1 MKFVYGAFGVQR
13 FFLSLFILSI
23 GFFSGCSVADFIG
36 AYFNTYYNASRLFTE
51 AETEILKAPVRL
63 TTRTERPF
71 LAPFDIQPQTK
82 AKFTTVIEKCSKL
95 LQYHPESKLVDDAL
109 LMIGKSY
116 YYQNEHQSAERKFKE
131 LLESFPESDL
141 ALETRLLLA
150 NTYYRSNDKVSAA
163 TIARELFDDARS
175 EKEEGIASGAALM
188 LAHIESEN
196 KNLQEAIA
204 YFKTAGELAE
214 TDGEQADAFRLEAA
228 HHEQLENYA
237 DAADAFRRSEQASN
251 DYFKVAQ
258 ARIGR
263 ARMLSKLEQYQQSIA
278 LLESLIEN
286 KNYRELFGDIDLE
299 IGNVYRDQKDYASA
313 EAQYRY
319 VDTAYARTEASAN
332 SYYQRGLMYEHV
344 FFNFDS
350 ARAAYDKGRGEAPQ
364 AEVTPLL
371 AKRSDYLNR
380 YFTFKKAIALNDS
393 IKYFILNPPDTTKSD
408 TTKIE
413 VTEHDTTAT
422 DTTLGVALA
431 KPESLSQAAPV
442 IPPPPLDT
450 VNARLAYN
458 ISELAGVFYTSM
470 ELVDSAKYWY
480 SLLLRE
486 YPESPYVPRAM
497 YTLVQI
503 ERLDSNYSRSYVDS
517 LHQEILRRSPESEFA
532 AESRRHLGLPPLVK
546 APDTTEASYKRA
558 EVFVHDGD
566 FVSALSSFKRIVAA
580 DSVSPY
586 AAKAQY
592 TIGWIYENVKQDN
605 DSSVTH
611 YQRLVR
617 RFPNSEYAAVVQHKL
632 AEFAMHRQRELQEQK
647 VKDDSLTVA
656 PVQDATPLVPE
667 NGKGPAKQISI
678 PAPPDTTLDAIR
690 NKKQLPPSK
699 SDDIPEQ

>member
-150 NTYYRSNDKVSAA
+150 NTYYRSNDKISAA
-163 TIARELFDDARS
+163 TIARALFDDARS

-319 VDTAYARTEASAN
+319 VD
-332 SYYQRGLMYEHV
+332 
-344 FFNFDS
+344 
-350 ARAAYDKGRGEAPQ
+350 
-364 AEVTPLL
+364 
-371 AKRSDYLNR
+371 
-380 YFTFKKAIALNDS
+380 
-393 IKYFILNPPDTTKSD
+393 
-408 TTKIE
+408 
-413 VTEHDTTAT
+413 
-422 DTTLGVALA
+422 
-431 KPESLSQAAPV
+431 
-442 IPPPPLDT
+442 
-450 VNARLAYN
+450 
-458 ISELAGVFYTSM
+458 
-470 ELVDSAKYWY
+470 
-480 SLLLRE
+480 
-486 YPESPYVPRAM
+486 
-497 YTLVQI
+497 
-503 ERLDSNYSRSYVDS
+503 
-517 LHQEILRRSPESEFA
+517 
-532 AESRRHLGLPPLVK
+532 
-546 APDTTEASYKRA
+546 
-558 EVFVHDGD
+558 
-566 FVSALSSFKRIVAA
+566 
-580 DSVSPY
+580 
-586 AAKAQY
+586 
-592 TIGWIYENVKQDN
+592 
-605 DSSVTH
+605 
-611 YQRLVR
+611 
-617 RFPNSEYAAVVQHKL
+617 
-632 AEFAMHRQRELQEQK
+632 
-647 VKDDSLTVA
+647 
-656 PVQDATPLVPE
+656 
-667 NGKGPAKQISI
+667 
-678 PAPPDTTLDAIR
+678 
-690 NKKQLPPSK
+690 
-699 SDDIPEQ
+699 

>member
-1 MKFVYGAFGVQR
+1 MQR
-13 FFLSLFILSI
+13 FFLSFLILTF
-23 GFFSGCSVADFIG
+23 GFFSGCSVVDFIG
-36 AYFNTYYNASRLFTE
+36 AYFNTYYNASKLFTE
-51 AETEILKAPVRL
+51 AETEILKAPVRQ

-131 LLESFPESDL
+131 LLEAYPESDL

-150 NTYYRSNDKVSAA
+150 NTYYRSNDKAAAA
-163 TIARELFDDARS
+163 TVARELFDHARS
-175 EKEEGIASGAALM
+175 EKEEGIASGAALV

-196 KNLQEAIA
+196 KNLQTAIA

-214 TDGEQADAFRLEAA
+214 SDGDQADAFRREAA
-228 HHEQLENYA
+228 HHEQLEQYA
-237 DAADAFRRSEQASN
+237 DAAEAFRRSEQASN
-251 DYFKVAQ
+251 DHFKIAQ

-263 ARMLSKLEQYQQSIA
+263 ARMLSKLEQHRQSIE

-286 KNYRELFGDIDLE
+286 QNYREMFGDIDLE
-299 IGNVYRDQKDYASA
+299 IGNVYRDEKDYASA

-332 SYYQRGLMYEHV
+332 SYYQRGLMYEHI

-350 ARAAYDKGRGEAPQ
+350 ARAAYDKGRGEVPQ

-380 YFTFKKAIALNDS
+380 YFTLKKAIALNDS
-393 IKYFILNPPDTTKSD
+393 IKQFILNPDTTKSD
-408 TTKIE
+408 TVTIE
-413 VTEHDTTAT
+413 VTEHDTTVT
-422 DTTLGVALA
+422 DTTVGVALA
-431 KPESLSQAAPV
+431 KPESVAQAAPV

-450 VNARLAYN
+450 VHARLAFN

-470 ELVDSAKYWY
+470 ELADSAKYWY
-480 SLLLRE
+480 SLLMHE
-486 YPESPYVPRAM
+486 YPESPYIPRAL
-497 YTLVQI
+497 YTLAQI
-503 ERLDSNYSRSYVDS
+503 ERADSGYSRSYVDS
-517 LHQEILRRSPESEFA
+517 LHREILKRLPESEFA
-532 AESRRHLGLPPLVK
+532 AESRRYLGLPPLVK
-546 APDTTEASYKRA
+546 APDTTEASYRRA
-558 EVFVHDGD
+558 ETFVHDGD
-566 FVSALSSFKRIVAA
+566 FVSALSSFESIVAT
-580 DSVSPY
+580 DSVSPF

-592 TIGWIYENVKQDN
+592 TIGWIYENVKVNN
-605 DSSVTH
+605 DSSVAH

-617 RFPNSEYAAVVQHKL
+617 RFPNSEYASVVQHKL
-632 AEFAMHRQRELQEQK
+632 AEYAMLRQRELQEQK
-647 VKDDSLTVA
+647 ATNDSLSVA
-656 PVQDATPLVPE
+656 PVQDATQPQTPDDNGPMKKLTVPV
-667 NGKGPAKQISI
+667 Q
-678 PAPPDTTLDAIR
+678 PDTVIDGIR
-690 NKKQLPPSK
+690 AKRPPPPSK